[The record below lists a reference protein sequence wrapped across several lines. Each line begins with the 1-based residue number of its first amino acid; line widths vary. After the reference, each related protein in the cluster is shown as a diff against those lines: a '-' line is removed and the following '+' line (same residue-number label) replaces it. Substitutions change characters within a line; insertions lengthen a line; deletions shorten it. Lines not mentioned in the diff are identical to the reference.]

1 LSNSSSE
8 WQTIETIENNGRR
21 NNQRSTDLAQ
31 LEVSL
36 DLIVLFNFL
45 SFFLPRVDL
54 ALFESKRLNER
65 PLTLTDHRDMSD
77 IQMSLSVETEWW
89 RSSNERRTVLV
100 NRGIKRGEISSKL
113 GGSKIGNQVCIE

>member
-1 LSNSSSE
+1 MANDRNDRKQWKEKQPTLNRSCSTRGKFRFNCFIQLS
-8 WQTIETIENNGRR
+8 
-21 NNQRSTDLAQ
+21 
-31 LEVSL
+31 
-36 DLIVLFNFL
+36 FFL